1 MQQFITNYGYLAV
14 FLLMLAESACIP
26 VPSEVVM
33 LFGGALAGGAVAG
46 VHPSLAG
53 IVLAGVLGN
62 VAGSYLAWA
71 VGWYAGLPAVRRWG
85 GKVGI
90 RDHEIDRATRWFDKY
105 GPVAV
110 MVGRV
115 VPVVRTFISLP
126 AGFAKMPA
134 LPFGLYTTIGCIPWT
149 AALGIAGYALG
160 ANWQQ
165 VANDFHGATYVIVG
179 LIAVALV
186 AAVILHFRH
195 RRRARGGADAAS
207 SASAAPGRQA
217 SDRQAPGRQEPG
229 RQAPG
234 RQASGPQ
241 GPGRQA
247 PDWQSADWQALGR
260 QPVDQQARGP
270 QARGPQPPIAL
281 VPGAEPSA
289 RQWAPPADRPYRQG
303 RV

>member
-26 VPSEVVM
+26 VPSEVIM
-33 LFGGALAGGAVAG
+33 LFGGALAAGAVPGA
-46 VHPSLAG
+46 HPSLAG

-110 MVGRV
+110 LFGRV

-165 VANDFHGATYVIVG
+165 VANDFHGATYAIVG

-186 AAVILHFRH
+186 AAVLLHFRH
-195 RRRARGGADAAS
+195 RRRDRGGAEAAS

-217 SDRQAPGRQEPG
+217 PGWHP
-229 RQAPG
+229 A
-234 RQASGPQ
+234 
-241 GPGRQA
+241 
-247 PDWQSADWQALGR
+247 
-260 QPVDQQARGP
+260 DQQARGP
-270 QARGPQPPIAL
+270 QPQGPQPRDRQPQGPQPHGPQVSGPKPPIAFA
-281 VPGAEPSA
+281 PASEPSA
-289 RQWAPPADRPYRQG
+289 RQWAPPADRPYR
-303 RV
+303 